1 MQKKQK
7 TAKKINISD
16 SELLLAIN
24 QIKEF
29 VTLNLLTPFFSKGQ
43 MFLVFFC
50 TKDAFRPILAGK
62 HAPSVFAQ
70 TCGDL

>member
-43 MFLVFFC
+43 MFFF
-50 TKDAFRPILAGK
+50 F
-62 HAPSVFAQ
+62 FAQ
-70 TCGDL
+70 KMLSGPFLLENMHHQFLHKHVET